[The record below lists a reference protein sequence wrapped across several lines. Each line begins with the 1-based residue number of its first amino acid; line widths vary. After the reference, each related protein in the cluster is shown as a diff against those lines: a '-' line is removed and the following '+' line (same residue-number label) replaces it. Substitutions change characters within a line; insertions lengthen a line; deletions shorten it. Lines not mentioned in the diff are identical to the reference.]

1 MKILFFTDTHIRGT
15 TPANRKDNLVDTLE
29 EKFNEVLDISNRH
42 NVDYILHGGDLFDRP
57 DVSISIVSRFVTILN
72 KFKMP
77 IYIIC
82 GNHDIYGHNPDTI
95 NRTMLGL
102 FNSIGTVNLIDENQ
116 IVFLKKDDVT
126 VQLTGQPYIY
136 NIDDNNSLNRY
147 IINDVDPKADYSIHM
162 VHGMLLDKPFIK
174 GIPYTL
180 IDDIKSTKADITLS
194 GHYHSGFGIIK
205 SNGKYFVNPGSL
217 IRITNSLKEI
227 ERIPQVVLIDLN
239 DDINIKLI
247 PLKTALPGE
256 KILDRKKI
264 ETFIFKNERLVQFK
278 QSIDSTVSFEK
289 LDINEVLLEVST
301 AEGVAENV
309 KEEALRRIASSQ
321 MKDLGDD

>member
-29 EKFNEVLDISNRH
+29 EKFNEVLDISNKH

-180 IDDIKSTKADITLS
+180 IYDIKSTKADITLS

-205 SNGKYFVNPGSL
+205 SNDKYFVNPGSL